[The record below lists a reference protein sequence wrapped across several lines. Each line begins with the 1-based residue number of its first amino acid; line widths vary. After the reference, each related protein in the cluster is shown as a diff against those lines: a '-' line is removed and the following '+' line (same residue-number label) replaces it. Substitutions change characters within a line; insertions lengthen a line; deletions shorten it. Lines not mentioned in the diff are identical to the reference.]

1 VGVKAFVNDSTVTDL
16 VGVNVYT
23 KTVISIADPVNV
35 DTNSFLVSVLAV
47 IIEYVNKHGTD
58 TIEKQDL
65 RLH

>member
-35 DTNSFLVSVLAV
+35 DTNSFLISVLAV